1 MNRGDRSQTVPVP
14 DSDVVESHVLNVEDT
29 EPGKLSD
36 PRQTVPGT
44 DRVVVERDVRYVEDT
59 EAVKRGEPWQ
69 TVPVPEKVVMESDGL
84 NIWTYALRV
93 FTPHYGS

>member
-14 DSDVVESHVLNVEDT
+14 DSVVAERDVLNIEDT

-36 PRQTVPGT
+36 PRQIVPMP

-59 EAVKRGEPWQ
+59 EGSEMWGTKANSSSTRKKLQWR
-69 TVPVPEKVVMESDGL
+69 VMFLMLKKQSQ
-84 NIWTYALRV
+84 
-93 FTPHYGS
+93 